1 MSPINIEITARG
13 EISEHARV
21 HAREKI
27 GALERFVN
35 SPILGARVVLFHER
49 NPRIARPAHAEAEI
63 DLQGKMIHAH
73 AEGPTVEAAID
84 EVAGRLQ
91 RQLRDYVDRLVTRK
105 RERAEAAKAEDHRA
119 ARSPT

>member
-13 EISEHARV
+13 EISEHARLQ
-21 HAREKI
+21 ARDKI

-35 SPILGARVVLFHER
+35 TPILGARVVLCLER
-49 NPRIARPAHAEAEI
+49 NPRIAQPARAEAEI
-63 DLQGKMIHAH
+63 DLQGKAVRAH

-84 EVAGRLQ
+84 EVTERLQ
-91 RQLRDYVDRLVTRK
+91 RQLRSYVDRLVTRK
-105 RERAEAAKAEDHRA
+105 RERAEAAKAEDHA